1 MSGEFLR
8 AVLDTNM
15 ADGELA
21 IYTVEAIVP
30 AGPPGIAFGAVLPCK
45 MDRYFLAMGVEFKGV
60 SVADVLS
67 DLSFNL
73 AEITNPADLSVFGN
87 QRTKPAFYGGNL
99 NGFYNLDSYM
109 LFEPAALI
117 GFQILNN
124 ATQGTALTVGSTV
137 TLTLYGVEYRTK
149 D

>member
-15 ADGELA
+15 SRRELA

-30 AGPPGIAFGAVLPCK
+30 AGPPAAAFGAVLQCK
-45 MDRYFLAMGVEFKGV
+45 TDRYFLAMGVEFKGI
-60 SVADVLS
+60 STADVLS

-73 AEITNPADLSVFGN
+73 AEITNPKNYSVYDN
-87 QRTKPAFYGGNL
+87 LPTKPAFYGGNL
-99 NGFYNLDSYM
+99 NGLYNLDSYM

-117 GFQILNN
+117 AFRIANN
-124 ATQGTALTVGSTV
+124 TTQGTALIAGNTVCF
-137 TLTLYGVEYRTK
+137 TLYGVEYATK
-149 D
+149 G